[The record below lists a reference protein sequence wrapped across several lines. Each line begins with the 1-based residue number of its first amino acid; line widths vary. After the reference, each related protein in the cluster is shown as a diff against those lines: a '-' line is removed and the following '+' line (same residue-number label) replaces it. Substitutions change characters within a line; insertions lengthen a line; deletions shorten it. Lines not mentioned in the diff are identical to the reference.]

1 MKEYKLKSVI
11 GLVLLYT
18 AILMDMNWIW
28 GILFLLWLVP
38 DLFSGITYFLEPVS
52 KSEQP
57 LLYWTIMFSWFW
69 MAIYMLLIPFFPS
82 LA

>member
-1 MKEYKLKSVI
+1 MKDHKLKSII
-11 GLVLLYT
+11 GLILLY
-18 AILMDMNWIW
+18 IGVLMNLNWIW

-38 DLFSGITYFLEPVS
+38 DLFSGITYFLEPVP
-52 KSEQP
+52 KSENP
-57 LLYWTIMFSWFW
+57 LLYWFIMFSWFW